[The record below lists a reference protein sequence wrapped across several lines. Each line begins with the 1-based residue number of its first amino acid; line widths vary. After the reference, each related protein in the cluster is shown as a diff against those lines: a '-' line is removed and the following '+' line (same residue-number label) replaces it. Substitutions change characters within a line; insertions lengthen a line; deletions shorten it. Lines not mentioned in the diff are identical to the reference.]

1 MIILV
6 RLEDPR
12 TDNTVQLTN
21 PKNWVIEIQ
30 LNESGIDNYNSTIIA
45 IRVGLISLVIAIT
58 IGLITGI
65 STSHYN
71 RITIG
76 LDRSV

>member
-1 MIILV
+1 M
-6 RLEDPR
+6 
-12 TDNTVQLTN
+12 
-21 PKNWVIEIQ
+21 VIEIQ

-76 LDRSV
+76 L